1 MWKSQFDAIQN
12 LTVVE
17 MKIAAG
23 KKAGRVKN
31 PTPWPTPDEQLRE
44 AERRRPKVS
53 VASLPKLHVGLG
65 PTIE

>member
-1 MWKSQFDAIQN
+1 MRKSTFDAVQT

-31 PTPWPTPDEQLRE
+31 ATPWPTPDQQLHE
-44 AERRRPKVS
+44 AERRRPKTSVS
-53 VASLPKLHVGLG
+53 NLPKFGLG
-65 PTIE
+65 PAINE